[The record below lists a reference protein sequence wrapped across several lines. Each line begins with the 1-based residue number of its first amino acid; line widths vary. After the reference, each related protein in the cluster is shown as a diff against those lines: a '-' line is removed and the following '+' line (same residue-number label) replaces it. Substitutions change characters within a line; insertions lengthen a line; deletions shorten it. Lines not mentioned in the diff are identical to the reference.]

1 MRTHALWIAL
11 LLAGC
16 AADPATAP
24 AQQDSGSVVDAYFGD
39 ASDDA
44 VGDALAPD
52 TSSGDAGGSDGP
64 PSDAG
69 ATDAWADGAGKFDIL
84 GTVSGGCGGLV
95 AELTKPTPSLQVGA
109 LVFVAGETYARGSVS
124 TPGGVTMF
132 DTANAGGSSGE
143 SEVMSFELLHYCE
156 DAILLKTETQILY
169 TPPDDAGA
177 SSITDLEVEIAK
189 MKVGVSV
196 TRAYK
201 PAPLTMS
208 DAEVQTLLEKK
219 LEGIL
224 RSSARVLPADRWVK
238 QILHVFVAD
247 DAAEASVQRVVPKI
261 GAALRADT
269 IIVLTRTRGG
279 GFLYCN
285 PDPALGAECPAI

>member
-16 AADPATAP
+16 AGDHATP
-24 AQQDSGSVVDAYFGD
+24 LAQQDAAPLEDAYLGG
-39 ASDDA
+39 DDA
-44 VGDALAPD
+44 TLDALDALAAD
-52 TSSGDAGGSDGP
+52 TANGDA
-64 PSDAG
+64 DALPAET
-69 ATDAWADGAGKFDIL
+69 ATPDVAFDGAGKFDIL
-84 GTVSGGCGGLV
+84 GTVSGGCGGLA
-95 AELTKPTPSLQVGA
+95 AELAKPTPSLQLGA
-109 LVFVAGETYARGSVS
+109 LVFAAGETWARGSVS

-156 DAILLKTETQILY
+156 DAVLLKTETQILY
-169 TPPDDAGA
+169 SPPDDAGA
-177 SSITDLEVEIAK
+177 STISDYEVEIAGK
-189 MKVGVSV
+189 KVGVSV

-208 DAEVQTLLEKK
+208 DAEVQALIEKK
-219 LEGIL
+219 LEGVN
-224 RSSARVLPADRWVK
+224 RSSVRVLAADRWVK

-247 DAAEASVQRVVPKI
+247 DAAEASAKRVVPAI
-261 GAALRADT
+261 SATLRADT
-269 IIVLTRTRGG
+269 IIILTRTRGG

-285 PDPALGAECPAI
+285 PDPALGSECPAI